1 MRVPRKDKNC
11 PMCELFASSTAQDAT
26 AWEYLA
32 PFAEKSRNSPSGWG
46 IGFFRD
52 GRVLIEKSSESIRTG
67 DQVHDG
73 FLRLARVVESRLI
86 ISQFCGPMEDRP
98 KESPLLPLSDQFLHH
113 HWLFAFRGDS
123 RKVAAYQSP
132 RPILPEA
139 RSSVAVRVLEFIRD
153 GMGAEMQ
160 VWPDQNLYQA
170 LALTCKRLITD
181 YPGDYLFFL
190 ANETVLFVFLNH
202 GKVLLYQP
210 PQARGEVLVLTTV
223 AGGLTSDPDHWLAFA
238 NANRSRGQLLIISG
252 GDLLYQGHL

>member
-1 MRVPRKDKNC
+1 
-11 PMCELFASSTAQDAT
+11 MCELFASSTAQDAT

-32 PFAEKSRNSPSGWG
+32 HFAEKSRNNPSGWG

-52 GRVLIEKSSESIRTG
+52 GRALIEKSSESLYAG

-73 FLRLARVVESRLI
+73 FLRLARVVDSRLI
-86 ISQFCGPMEDRP
+86 ISQTCAPPEAQP
-98 KESPLLPLSDQFLHH
+98 KESPVLPWSDQFLHH
-113 HWLFAFRGDS
+113 HWLFGFRGDS
-123 RKVAAYQSP
+123 RIAHYQSP
-132 RPILPEA
+132 RPIMPDA
-139 RSSVAVRVLEFIRD
+139 RSAVAVRVLEFIRD
-153 GMGAEMQ
+153 GMEAEMQ